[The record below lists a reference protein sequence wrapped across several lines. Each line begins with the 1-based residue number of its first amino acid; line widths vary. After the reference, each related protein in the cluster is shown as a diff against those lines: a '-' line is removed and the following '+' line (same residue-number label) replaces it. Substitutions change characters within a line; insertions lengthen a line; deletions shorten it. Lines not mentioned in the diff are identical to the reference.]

1 MTTQEMIDLIRAGQ
15 GPLGRRALLEIA
27 DRLHEQDAYLRSALA
42 TLQEQSRL
50 VDDQEE
56 QLRGLGGLLAESE
69 QQRRILATQ
78 NRELLAKID
87 LFEVERVEAPAPLN
101 DPFLAAQ
108 LQALQDILKGGPSVM
123 STR

>member
-108 LQALQDILKGGPSVM
+108 LQALQDILKGGPSM
-123 STR
+123 TSPR

>member
-56 QLRGLGGLLAESE
+56 QLRGLGGLLDESE

-108 LQALQDILKGGPSVM
+108 LQALQDILKGGPSVT